1 MYSLYLNYAYIVPDS
16 PSDYLLSPIL
26 VAGATKVIKIPSAAL
41 LHTAILLAILSHE
54 VVTKIL
60 HVSGYD
66 MWIHCASCGISLSFR

>member
-1 MYSLYLNYAYIVPDS
+1 M
-16 PSDYLLSPIL
+16 PIL
-26 VAGATKVIKIPSAAL
+26 FQTRQVTICYHQFLLPGATKVIKIPSAAL

-66 MWIHCASCGISLSFR
+66 M

>member
-1 MYSLYLNYAYIVPDS
+1 M
-16 PSDYLLSPIL
+16 PIL
-26 VAGATKVIKIPSAAL
+26 FQTRQVTICYHQSLLPGATKVIKIPSAAL

-66 MWIHCASCGISLSFR
+66 MWIHCASSLSFR